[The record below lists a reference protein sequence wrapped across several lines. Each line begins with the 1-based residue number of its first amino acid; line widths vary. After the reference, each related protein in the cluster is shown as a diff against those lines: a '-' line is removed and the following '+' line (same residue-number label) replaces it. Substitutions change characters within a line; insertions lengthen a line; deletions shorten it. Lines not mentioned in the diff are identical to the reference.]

1 MGGDKVKLIAV
12 VIGGW
17 IFSLCL
23 HEFAHAI
30 VAYVGGDKSVKDKGY
45 LTFNPLAYAHPV
57 YSLVLPVI
65 FVLLGGLALPGGA
78 VYIDTG
84 RLRSRHWDCA
94 VSLAGPLSNVLLFLV
109 LIVPFQLRLV
119 SFDPGEAGLF
129 WIGYSY
135 VAYLQIVAVMFNFLP
150 LPPFDGFQAIGAYL
164 KPSTRQWFLGNSNL
178 FLLAL
183 IVVMLRLPAVTGP
196 FWDTTRWFAHLAG
209 IPREL
214 VGAARHGMSFW

>member
-1 MGGDKVKLIAV
+1 MEAQNVKLIAL

-17 IFSLCL
+17 VFSLCL

-57 YSLVLPVI
+57 YSVVLPVV

-78 VYIDTG
+78 VYIETQ

-94 VSLAGPLSNVLLFLV
+94 VSLAGPLANILLFLV
-109 LIVPFQLRLV
+109 MIVPFQLGLV
-119 SFDPGEAGLF
+119 SFDPHEAGLF

-135 VAYLQIVAVMFNFLP
+135 VAYLQIIAVMFNLLP
-150 LPPFDGFQAIGAYL
+150 LPPLDGFQAIGAYL

-183 IVVMLRLPAVTGP
+183 IVVMVRLPSVTRP
-196 FWDTTRWFAHLAG
+196 FWETTYWIAGMAG
-209 IPREL
+209 IPSGL
-214 VGAARHGMSFW
+214 VNTARQGMSFF